1 MITDWTKIKV
11 NLNFAPR
18 AVKGKRKQTN
28 GYGDIRGKQF
38 VPYGYFAWLTGKSGI
53 YCITCKK
60 NNLKY
65 IGSSKE
71 MRNRI
76 AKHFSNLRTNKH
88 PNRHLQADYNK
99 YGLDG
104 FTITILEETNE
115 DLYSA
120 MDLVIDKLE
129 RQFKKYKGKITSKKV
144 KMAVMPEIEDLLEED
159 EQKIVRRKEVFL
171 KPIDEEEAI
180 TQMELLGHTFFV
192 FKNVDTD
199 KINVVYKRNDGD
211 YGIIE
216 AN

>member
-1 MITDWTKIKV
+1 MKYNIRGNKIDVTEAIDSYIKEKLSRLDKYLDDNDEV
-11 NLNFAPR
+11 EAK
-18 AVKGKRKQTN
+18 AVISTKGKDQKVEVTIWSGKYN
-28 GYGDIRGKQF
+28 IR
-38 VPYGYFAWLTGKSGI
+38 A
-53 YCITCKK
+53 
-60 NNLKY
+60 
-65 IGSSKE
+65 
-71 MRNRI
+71 
-76 AKHFSNLRTNKH
+76 
-88 PNRHLQADYNK
+88 
-99 YGLDG
+99 
-104 FTITILEETNE
+104 EETNE

-144 KMAVMPEIEDLLEED
+144 KMAVMPEIEDLLE